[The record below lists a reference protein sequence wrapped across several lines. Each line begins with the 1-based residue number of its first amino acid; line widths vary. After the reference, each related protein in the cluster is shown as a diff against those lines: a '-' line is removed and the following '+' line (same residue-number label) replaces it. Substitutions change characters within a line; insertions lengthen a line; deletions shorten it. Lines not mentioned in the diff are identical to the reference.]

1 VQIKHKDLSS
11 NSHTQAETGGG
22 ARLEPRLGVGKGTN
36 PGKPQGLESQ
46 PHRNSELPGVCSV
59 RDCLKNK
66 VDAKARE
73 EDPQT

>member
-1 VQIKHKDLSS
+1 M
-11 NSHTQAETGGG
+11 
-22 ARLEPRLGVGKGTN
+22 EPRLGVGKGTN